1 MPCDYL
7 YPNMLSKNQQK
18 IIQKLQQKKYRNE
31 LGLFVVEGK
40 KGILEFV
47 QAGFKVEA
55 IFATSLFSEQLN
67 KLSLTLISKEELSKI
82 STLKNPDEGVAIFH
96 QPKRKG
102 ILQEGVILAL
112 DNIQDPGNLGTLI
125 RLCDWFGIETLLCSE
140 QTVDCYNP
148 KVVQASMWSLSRV
161 EVHYLPLAGFLV
173 TCDLPVY
180 VATLEGE
187 NLYTTTFPEDCVIV
201 LGNEANGVSPEV
213 AALANG
219 AITIPR
225 FGKRQQAESLNVA
238 MAGAIIVSQ
247 VKGKASEGSQLGM

>member
-67 KLSLTLISKEELSKI
+67 KLPLTLISKEELSKI
-82 STLKNPDEGVAIFH
+82 SMLKNPDEGVAIFH

-148 KVVQASMWSLSRV
+148 KVVQASMGSLSRV
-161 EVHYLPLAGFLV
+161 EVHYLPLEGFLV
-173 TCDLPVY
+173 TCALPVY

-225 FGKRQQAESLNVA
+225 FGKLQQAESLNVA